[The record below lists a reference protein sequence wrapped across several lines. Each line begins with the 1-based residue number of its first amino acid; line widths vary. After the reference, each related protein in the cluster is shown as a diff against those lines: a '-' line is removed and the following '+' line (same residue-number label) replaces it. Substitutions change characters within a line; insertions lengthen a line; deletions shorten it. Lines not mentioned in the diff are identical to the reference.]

1 MLGSQL
7 HDVLALVHLE
17 PTFPDSIGRELQFT
31 HDHAV
36 DQHFGT
42 IGHATEP
49 LVVDL
54 DDITWSASGGP
65 GVDGGGATAIPTMS
79 FYGLMLTAFS
89 LLLVA
94 TRRLTKSA
102 KRG

>member
-1 MLGSQL
+1 VLGSQF

-42 IGHATEP
+42 IGQPTEP

-54 DDITWSASGGP
+54 DD
-65 GVDGGGATAIPTMS
+65 V
-79 FYGLMLTAFS
+79 
-89 LLLVA
+89 
-94 TRRLTKSA
+94 TRSTGDKPPQSDHDERREGEICAPAGQSVVRHA
-102 KRG
+102 